1 MSTRWKRSDSVRL
14 GEEALR
20 CGIDDYEEAATAL
33 HVGARLLAHGFTNAD
48 IDRAVLSL
56 YRSAARAE
64 QETR

>member
-1 MSTRWKRSDSVRL
+1 MSNRWKRSDSVRL

-20 CGIDDYEEAATAL
+20 CGIDNYEEAATAL
-33 HVGARLLAHGFTNAD
+33 HYGARLLAHGFTTPD
-48 IDRAVLSL
+48 IDRAVLAF